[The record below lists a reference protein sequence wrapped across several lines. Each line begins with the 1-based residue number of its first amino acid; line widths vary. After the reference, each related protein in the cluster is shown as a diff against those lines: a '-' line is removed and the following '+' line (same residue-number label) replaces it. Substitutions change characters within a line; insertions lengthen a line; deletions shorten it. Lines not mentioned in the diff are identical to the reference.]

1 MVRLSKY
8 LHFFLLHMPWLFRNL
23 TSALPYSNLLFQKL
37 SVVDQEKIDKF
48 MIELDGTENKCE

>member
-8 LHFFLLHMPWLFRNL
+8 LHFFLLHMLWLFRNL

>member
-1 MVRLSKY
+1 
-8 LHFFLLHMPWLFRNL
+8 MPWLFRNL
-23 TSALPYSNLLFQKL
+23 TSALPSSNPLFQKL